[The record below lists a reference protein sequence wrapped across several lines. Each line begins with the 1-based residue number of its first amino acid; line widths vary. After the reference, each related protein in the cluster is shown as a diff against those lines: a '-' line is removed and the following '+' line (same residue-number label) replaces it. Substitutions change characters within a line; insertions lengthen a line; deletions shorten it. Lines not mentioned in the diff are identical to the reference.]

1 MSGSDVTTTYATP
14 RITAVASIF
23 LNIGPD
29 SFRSFVSIK
38 CDFVYQLPHN
48 RHGLVYRA
56 AYNFAETD
64 SLDQIRRL
72 ASDHQHPAH
81 SSAERGENRVGV
93 HAVRVG
99 GWIDRLVVEVRLDHK
114 DRSRPVASIH
124 GIDQNE
130 RVVS

>member
-81 SSAERGENRVGV
+81 SSAERRERTEDRLGV

-99 GWIDRLVVEVRLDHK
+99 GGIERLLGR
-114 DRSRPVASIH
+114 VAV
-124 GIDQNE
+124 GAA
-130 RVVS
+130 RGFPPA